1 MNSRVLRFLVL
12 VLIAIGLILVT
23 LFGPRALTALRE
35 FQGNPPAPADVF
47 MQPQPEEAD
56 VELIRD
62 WMTVPFIA
70 RMYEIPPSVLYQALG
85 IPERG
90 NEEKSLTQLNSKF
103 FPESPGIVETKI
115 KAAVLENF
123 PRDLPPNPPAP

>member
-1 MNSRVLRFLVL
+1 LRFLIL
-12 VLIAIGLILVT
+12 VLITIGLIIVT
-23 LFGPRALTALRE
+23 LFGLRALMAFRE
-35 FQGNPPAPADVF
+35 IQGNPPAPMDVF
-47 MQPQPEEAD
+47 MQTQPEEPD

-70 RMYEIPPSVLYQALG
+70 RMYEIPPSILYQALG
-85 IPERG
+85 IPARG

-103 FPESPGIVETKI
+103 FPEAPGIVEIKI

-123 PRDLPPNPPAP
+123 RRDLPPNPPAP